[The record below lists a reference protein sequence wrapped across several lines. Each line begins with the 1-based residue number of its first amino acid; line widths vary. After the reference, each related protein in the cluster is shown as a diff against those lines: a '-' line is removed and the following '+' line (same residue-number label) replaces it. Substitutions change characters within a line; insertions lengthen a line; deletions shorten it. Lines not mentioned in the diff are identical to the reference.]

1 MEEVI
6 TKPKQ
11 SYVFDHKLT
20 DEEIEQ
26 LIENYDYD
34 PDNYPDDGGRIWD
47 EFGNPTEATICAWYE
62 SEHGIT
68 EGPFTPDEFGDWL
81 EEVCAE
87 ADAEMSEYEA
97 HRTNQRI
104 PA

>member
-1 MEEVI
+1 MDNVTE
-6 TKPKQ
+6 KKKQ
-11 SYVFDHKLT
+11 SYIFDRKLT

-47 EFGNPTEATICAWYE
+47 EFGNPTEATICARYE
-62 SEHGIT
+62 ALHGIT
-68 EGPFTPDEFGDWL
+68 EGPFTPEEFSNWL
-81 EEVCAE
+81 DEVCAE
-87 ADAEMSEYEA
+87 ADAEYEDET
-97 HRTNQRI
+97 RGTNKRI